1 MLATDSSSVVLD
13 STVSQPNSSPAPVR
27 RAAVTY
33 GRRRDNAPA
42 PDADT
47 SADSH
52 STRQKTTAGR
62 SEDEIVPDS
71 DEFNVPQSS
80 LVTGASHDSDADNDE
95 DEDGDDAMP
104 GVTKFQ
110 FGWKKA
116 MAEIDE
122 MSDEELNRTGGA
134 PGSPMKVD
142 KGPTRRSRSPQGQ
155 QQHVPTSPAAPPAE
169 LDDLFRGS
177 LSSLTESSSHA
188 SLPTHSSPSALPVA
202 KRANHAYRRAVI
214 EESSDDEPTPK
225 KAPSSPNTSPP
236 FPHPITTPK
245 GRSSPTPPT
254 SEGDMS
260 PAVVKSKGKARARTV
275 APLLFDENIDASS
288 AKDSRVASKQ
298 PERRKGKEKAKKD
311 RPLPKKQREDLQK
324 ETARLLA
331 DRPVAINTHTRVRP
345 LSALLDK
352 ISHGVTPAPKE
363 PTPSMSSDPIQSF
376 SSPPARTPPP
386 PSRGASQAPP
396 APRTPSPFRPNG
408 LLSAPPAL
416 PALPTGMSSDDED
429 MPSVGNLLREDQAA
443 RKDAERKKALAA
455 MKQRALTLRQAS
467 AEARELQR
475 GAGAGVPDGADDE
488 DDGLEIVEDPHTVA
502 REEAAERRTR
512 ARPSEGRSR
521 QLRLG
526 LGAAKAS
533 RLSASPEKK
542 ERFDMAALVKAAR
555 PAFAVGDAKRKG
567 RAGAGNVTAAEIDRV
582 LLESAASQSQ
592 AEIRKKEEEWM
603 ARGGRVKEGV
613 LEPRGLEEW
622 AEQARRVAEKR
633 EQRMM
638 ADEDSD
644 SEDEDWKPE
653 GAEEERGSASAES
666 ADEQEQADHETPAA
680 DAMDEDEEDLELPR
694 PRPRPRAR
702 RLTIRPQTIDSD
714 ADSDIE
720 NADDNENLPPPGQP
734 PRQIS
739 SEHTTD
745 AELEFGEETDKENA
759 KGRMFDRG
767 EDKENKAVVR
777 HGLGTA
783 PRPSLGLRQASGV
796 FGGDNSSSS
805 PPGIGIGIDLDA
817 DEHDEPRKPLKELL
831 SPSVEADPFSFTPS
845 KRTREEGANVLAR
858 LQSPLPPPPLSF
870 GASGGKGKRGLSQFF
885 DDEEGV
891 VDEGKPG
898 EGGLQSASESA
909 PAPGPMS
916 PQPAALGG
924 GFSQFFASGSAPV
937 LQTPSQDPKPVALGG
952 LADVFGSTQTQ
963 DPKPI
968 AFGGLAD
975 AFDATQDTSGFD
987 SLRKN
992 VTEDI
997 SLTFTTQQLRPALDV
1012 DESLKQKA
1020 ELIFEKEQEYV
1031 VEAAIR
1037 PARAAKPELYINEDG
1052 FLTQTRP
1059 DVSTPEVYRPSPS
1072 QHPNFFRTHTQTQHS
1087 QPGSASQREPLGTL
1101 AFSDTDDLGLPE
1113 TPSQRPQLQRLR
1125 RRVDGDLGL
1134 DGYHSSQSPSPQKNA
1149 FSVLLAGNGNGKEK
1163 ENMSKG
1169 KDKKQKQKQKQKA
1182 PLEHSEF
1189 VDEAAVESDEDDVLG
1204 FGPRRRAV
1212 GDEDEEEGAEEDK
1225 ALEGLVD
1232 DAHISAEAMNEDLV
1246 QEKFKEHQEKDDA
1259 LDEKLAR
1266 DAAGGKLRTKRHK
1279 RHGVGLEDSDSEME
1293 DEDDRMRRQRIAKK
1307 RRIAGDNLED
1317 LGKNEATRAFY
1328 DAYSATVDVGTDF
1341 AFLEQDQAMD
1351 EDEDEDGADAE
1362 GALDGEDGDE
1372 EGSARPKHVSAA
1384 EMREEMRRLVREERD
1399 ADLLDPNDVSWV
1411 DKQNTSDASDDD
1423 GAAPRVRVHEIG
1435 PNTRRT
1441 AKHVDTD
1448 AAFQMRVRE
1457 SQRDQERMA
1466 SWAKDERAA
1475 FVGGGSGRG
1484 AAVTGLGRAK
1494 AGPGAKAGTVRA
1506 GAGARG
1512 KEGQGKSAK
1521 RVQKMP
1527 SVLSAVGD
1535 RKGRFGSG
1543 S

>member
-13 STVSQPNSSPAPVR
+13 STVSQPNSSPPPVR
-27 RAAVTY
+27 RAPVTY

-42 PDADT
+42 PDPDT
-47 SADSH
+47 SAESH

-80 LVTGASHDSDADNDE
+80 LLTGASHDSDADTDE
-95 DEDGDDAMP
+95 DEGDARP
-104 GVTKFQ
+104 GVTKFH
-110 FGWKKA
+110 FGWKKT

-122 MSDEELNRTGGA
+122 MSDEDLKRAGGA
-134 PGSPMKVD
+134 ADGPGSPMK
-142 KGPTRRSRSPQGQ
+142 
-155 QQHVPTSPAAPPAE
+155 HVPTSPAAPPAE

-188 SLPTHSSPSALPVA
+188 SLPTLSSPSTLPA
-202 KRANHAYRRAVI
+202 TKRAAHAYRRAVI

-260 PAVVKSKGKARARTV
+260 PAVVKPKGKARSRTV

-288 AKDSRVASKQ
+288 AKESRVASKQ
-298 PERRKGKEKAKKD
+298 PERRKGKDKARKE
-311 RPLPKKQREDLQK
+311 RPLPKKQREDMQK

-386 PSRGASQAPP
+386 PSRGVSQAPP
-396 APRTPSPFRPNG
+396 PPCTPSPFRPNG

-416 PALPTGMSSDDED
+416 PALPIDMSSDDED
-429 MPSVGNLLREDQAA
+429 MPSVSNLLREDQEA
-443 RKDAERKKALAA
+443 RKDAERKKALAE
-455 MKQRALTLRQAS
+455 MKQRVLALKQAD
-467 AEARELQR
+467 AEAREFQR
-475 GAGAGVPDGADDE
+475 GAGAGARDGDAEDDDDDE
-488 DDGLEIVEDPHTVA
+488 LEIVVDPQSVA
-502 REEAAERRTR
+502 REEAEERRTR
-512 ARPSEGRSR
+512 PRPSEGRSR
-521 QLRLG
+521 QLKMSLG
-526 LGAAKAS
+526 PAKAS
-533 RLSASPEKK
+533 RMSVSPEKK
-542 ERFDMAALVKAAR
+542 ERFNMAALVKATR
-555 PAFAVGDAKRKG
+555 PAFTMGDEKRKG
-567 RAGAGNVTAAEIDRV
+567 KARASNVTAADIDRV

-613 LEPRGLEEW
+613 LEPKSLDEW
-622 AEQARRVAEKR
+622 TEQAKKVAERK

-653 GAEEERGSASAES
+653 GAEDERGSASAES
-666 ADEQEQADHETPAA
+666 ADEQEQADNETPAV
-680 DAMDEDEEDLELPR
+680 DAMDEDDEEDLELPR
-694 PRPRPRAR
+694 PRPRPRAHR
-702 RLTIRPQTIDSD
+702 RSTTRPQAIDSD
-714 ADSDIE
+714 ADSDSG

-734 PRQIS
+734 PRQVS

-777 HGLGTA
+777 HGLGSV
-783 PRPSLGLRQASGV
+783 PRPSLGIRQASGV
-796 FGGDNSSSS
+796 FGGDNSRSSS
-805 PPGIGIGIDLDA
+805 PPGIGIDLDG
-817 DEHDEPRKPLKELL
+817 DENDEPRKPLKELL
-831 SPSVEADPFSFTPS
+831 SPSIEADPFSFTPS
-845 KRTREEGANVLAR
+845 KRTREEGANVLAH
-858 LQSPLPPPPLSF
+858 LQSPLPPPLLSF
-870 GASGGKGKRGLSQFF
+870 GASKGKGKRGLSQFF
-885 DDEEGV
+885 EDEEGV
-891 VDEGKPG
+891 MDDGKPE

-937 LQTPSQDPKPVALGG
+937 PAAVLQTPSQDPKPVALGG
-952 LADVFGSTQTQ
+952 LADVFGPTQTQ
-963 DPKPI
+963 GPKPI

-975 AFDATQDTSGFD
+975 AFDATQDISGFD
-987 SLRKN
+987 SLRKDA
-992 VTEDI
+992 TEDI

-1031 VEAAIR
+1031 VEAATR
-1037 PARAAKPELYINEDG
+1037 PARSAKPELYINEDG

-1072 QHPNFFRTHTQTQHS
+1072 QHPNFFRMQTQTQRSVAHSQS
-1087 QPGSASQREPLGTL
+1087 QPGSASQRQPLGTL

-1113 TPSQRPQLQRLR
+1113 TPSQRLLQRLR
-1125 RRVDGDLGL
+1125 RRDINDDGALGL
-1134 DGYHSSQSPSPQKNA
+1134 GGYHSSPDASRSPSP
-1149 FSVLLAGNGNGKEK
+1149 SKEH
-1163 ENMSKG
+1163 SK
-1169 KDKKQKQKQKQKA
+1169 KDKDGQKQKQKM
-1182 PLEHSEF
+1182 PLDHSEF
-1189 VDEAAVESDEDDVLG
+1189 VDEAAVESDEDDMLG

-1212 GDEDEEEGAEEDK
+1212 GDEDEEEGDEDQDK

-1232 DAHISAEAMNEDLV
+1232 DAHISEDAMNEELV

-1266 DAAGGKLRTKRHK
+1266 DAAAGKLRTKRHK
-1279 RHGVGLEDSDSEME
+1279 RHGVDLDDSDSEVE
-1293 DEDDRMRRQRIAKK
+1293 DEDDKARRQRIAKK

-1317 LGKNEATRAFY
+1317 LGKNEATRPFY
-1328 DAYSATVDVGTDF
+1328 NAYHSATADNDTDF
-1341 AFLEQDQAMD
+1341 AYLEQDQAMD
-1351 EDEDEDGADAE
+1351 EDEDGADVE
-1362 GALDGEDGDE
+1362 GALDGDAAEDGDE
-1372 EGSARPKHVSAA
+1372 GGGRRKQLSAA
-1384 EMREEMRRLVREERD
+1384 EMREEMRRVAREERG
-1399 ADLLDPNDVSWV
+1399 AEFLDPNDVSWV
-1411 DKQNTSDASDDD
+1411 DKQEASDDD
-1423 GAAPRVRVHEIG
+1423 ESTSRVRVHEIVPG
-1435 PNTRRT
+1435 ARRGANAN
-1441 AKHVDTD
+1441 AKSVDPD
-1448 AAFQMRVRE
+1448 AALHTRVLE
-1457 SQRDQERMA
+1457 SKRDQERMA
-1466 SWAKDERAA
+1466 SWAKDERAS
-1475 FVGGGSGRG
+1475 FVNGGTGRG
-1484 AAVTGLGRAK
+1484 GAGAGSSVTGLGRAK
-1494 AGPGAKAGTVRA
+1494 AGPGARTGAGTVRA
-1506 GAGARG
+1506 GAGARARG
-1512 KEGQGKSAK
+1512 ADGQGKSVK
-1521 RVQKMP
+1521 KMQKMS

-1535 RKGRFGSG
+1535 RSGRFGSG